1 MMLAPSDR
9 FDIDLVRASEVLGDV
24 IRSSDEMLEFMYEGI
39 KLTLYPNGSLMFYH
53 FNDVDEGHV
62 IADDVLRMA
71 CASFD
76 LID

>member
-53 FNDVDEGHV
+53 FNDVDKGYI
-62 IADDVLRMA
+62 IADNVLRLV

-76 LID
+76 